1 MRFLYVF
8 LWVQSEADSEIRSHT
23 STVDGGAK
31 VGKLWDQEGKEASW
45 DIKQV
50 TPDSNRGWSFWG
62 TPDNGGEQEPPNGGE
77 GMGVFTPASFR
88 EWRVAQE
95 HDKLANLF
103 LLSSR
108 FQESR
113 ILIWPTSGLCCI
125 PPSWIWSKT
134 IKCSSEVQK
143 HSSPVPNHIYGQKE
157 T

>member
-1 MRFLYVF
+1 MVTRLISTEATIIQVRQKKKTKNLRFLYVF

-88 EWRVAQE
+88 E
-95 HDKLANLF
+95 
-103 LLSSR
+103 
-108 FQESR
+108 
-113 ILIWPTSGLCCI
+113 
-125 PPSWIWSKT
+125 
-134 IKCSSEVQK
+134 
-143 HSSPVPNHIYGQKE
+143 
-157 T
+157 